1 MKSQEI
7 HKNGILDLVQTQYAG
22 IRYLPIIHSPLF
34 RRVFNPLQGTIC
46 FLLLNRNSRS
56 IRATTSSPLNG
67 EGRKEKSEPQSKV
80 SQPLVRET
88 LGKPIS
94 RADRFP
100 SSHVRVRLLSPLI
113 LFLPSS
119 LPLPHLSSFSPFV
132 LLLSQ
137 VFSFFTDKGS
147 LVRDNKLRKQ
157 WWNERW
163 RVEEA
168 DLAKV
173 YYIHFTGKR
182 PIYLIIRNLHNGQ
195 LACLVY
201 TRSPR
206 IYTRNGCYLR
216 PHVWK

>member
-22 IRYLPIIHSPLF
+22 TRYLPIIHSPLF
-34 RRVFNPLQGTIC
+34 RRVFNPLRGTIC

-100 SSHVRVRLLSPLI
+100 SSHVRVRLLPPSPSPI
-113 LFLPSS
+113 FLLS
-119 LPLPHLSSFSPFV
+119 LPLFYFFLKSFLSSR
-132 LLLSQ
+132 
-137 VFSFFTDKGS
+137 T
-147 LVRDNKLRKQ
+147 RDR
-157 WWNERW
+157 
-163 RVEEA
+163 
-168 DLAKV
+168 
-173 YYIHFTGKR
+173 
-182 PIYLIIRNLHNGQ
+182 
-195 LACLVY
+195 
-201 TRSPR
+201 
-206 IYTRNGCYLR
+206 
-216 PHVWK
+216 